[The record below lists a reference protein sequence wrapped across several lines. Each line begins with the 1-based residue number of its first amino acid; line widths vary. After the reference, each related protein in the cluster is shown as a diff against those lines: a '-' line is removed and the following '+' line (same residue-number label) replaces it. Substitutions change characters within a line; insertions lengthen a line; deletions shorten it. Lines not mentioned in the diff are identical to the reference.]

1 MSLLKNCISVK
12 ENVMLHVIF
21 YVFLSS
27 KSSRNFGP
35 QATLTYTAVHILCMA
50 ILGGWWQD

>member
-1 MSLLKNCISVK
+1 
-12 ENVMLHVIF
+12 MLHVIF

-35 QATLTYTAVHILCMA
+35 QATLTYPAVHILCTA
-50 ILGGWWQD
+50 ILGGWVPE

>member
-1 MSLLKNCISVK
+1 MY
-12 ENVMLHVIF
+12 HVIF

-35 QATLTYTAVHILCMA
+35 QATLTYPAVHILCTA
-50 ILGGWWQD
+50 ILGGWVPD

>member
-1 MSLLKNCISVK
+1 MKNFTTYTGF
-12 ENVMLHVIF
+12 F

-35 QATLTYTAVHILCMA
+35 QATLAYPAVHILCMA
-50 ILGGWWQD
+50 ILGDWVPD

>member
-1 MSLLKNCISVK
+1 MQCC
-12 ENVMLHVIF
+12 HVIF

-35 QATLTYTAVHILCMA
+35 QATLTNPAVHILSMA
-50 ILGGWWQD
+50 IPGGWVPN

>member
-1 MSLLKNCISVK
+1 MKN
-12 ENVMLHVIF
+12 LTTYTGIF

-35 QATLTYTAVHILCMA
+35 QATLAYPAENILSMA
-50 ILGGWWQD
+50 ILGGWVPD